1 MVIEAQS
8 LGLISIR
15 VREASGC
22 VMHSQLNVKRPT
34 CGGATA
40 IRIKVE
46 CLRCGHCGALD
57 ETDLPRFGVKSG
69 APLVVQPAALRMRS
83 QSSCVIGLP
92 SPPDTSSPRSSRASC
107 PLDADVQSAG
117 GLLSKS
123 NKHDVMA
130 ISERLSIFNKSLP

>member
-46 CLRCGHCGALD
+46 CLRCGGALD
-57 ETDLPRFGVKSG
+57 ETDLPRFGVESG
-69 APLVVQPAALRMRS
+69 APIATFVKRLTCRECGNHSVRAFRS
-83 QSSCVIGLP
+83 
-92 SPPDTSSPRSSRASC
+92 DR
-107 PLDADVQSAG
+107 
-117 GLLSKS
+117 
-123 NKHDVMA
+123 
-130 ISERLSIFNKSLP
+130 